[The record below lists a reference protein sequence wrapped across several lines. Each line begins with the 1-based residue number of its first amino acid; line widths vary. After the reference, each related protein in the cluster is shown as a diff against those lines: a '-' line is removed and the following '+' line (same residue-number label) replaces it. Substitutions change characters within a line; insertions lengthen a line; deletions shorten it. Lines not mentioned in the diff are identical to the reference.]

1 MALMAYRV
9 CTQLRTNADQVDS
22 ITSTNLHL
30 AGLAVNQL
38 ENRLHLL
45 HLDASEENTY
55 RQIFLLRIEHER
67 EVVLHLHHAR
77 CSISNLHKHNCD
89 KIQ

>member
-55 RQIFLLRIEHER
+55 RQIFLLRIGHHSYEIRSRLR
-67 EVVLHLHHAR
+67 ENGTHIRYLTF
-77 CSISNLHKHNCD
+77 SK
-89 KIQ
+89 